1 MAEQYI
7 EFNVEALQKVVAQ
20 SINQKSIAHMQK
32 LAEGSFNRVLLLT
45 MNDGLEIII
54 KILYSITEPRKLA
67 TESEVAMLDYLCL
80 KGILMPKV
88 YTWFSEKNNNVRTEY
103 IIMERAEQTCL
114 VTSYVDIEQKIFLI
128 SFSCYGSI
136 YYKTALPWEQ
146 QADLYSPGVED
157 SDSDT
162 SQLEDHRDYLPL
174 LMAAGN
180 PPTFENLDPELP
192 KDYSKPLLPEDYEA
206 GHPWTRNII
215 TPKGAL
221 IRVINHWAVLMS
233 TQHQKHP
240 CPIQFDTKDEEE
252 FYELEEKWFK
262 INILVEHW
270 RSLRD
275 DMGQDGW
282 LKKKWIDEAEDEE
295 DLAHVEHG
303 WPFQDHEEDD

>member
-80 KGILMPKV
+80 KGIPMPKV

-103 IIMERAEQTCL
+103 IIMEKAVGQPLEACWSSLTTKEQTCL

-162 SQLEDHRDYLPL
+162 SQLCIGPTADYMFWRGKHGQLEINWGPCIPYREDHRDYLPL

-192 KDYSKPLLPEDYEA
+192 KDYS
-206 GHPWTRNII
+206 
-215 TPKGAL
+215 
-221 IRVINHWAVLMS
+221 
-233 TQHQKHP
+233 
-240 CPIQFDTKDEEE
+240 
-252 FYELEEKWFK
+252 
-262 INILVEHW
+262 
-270 RSLRD
+270 
-275 DMGQDGW
+275 
-282 LKKKWIDEAEDEE
+282 
-295 DLAHVEHG
+295 
-303 WPFQDHEEDD
+303 